1 MVVKSVFT
9 PEKLIFTTICFENGC
24 IFASVKS
31 NRRCETFTSSF
42 TYTIYIR
49 KIKKSSSHRV
59 ENSIFCFIS
68 FLHFFLDI
76 FFVLSNICRIFALG
90 LIAKEI

>member
-49 KIKKSSSHRV
+49 KIKKIEFS
-59 ENSIFCFIS
+59 
-68 FLHFFLDI
+68 
-76 FFVLSNICRIFALG
+76 
-90 LIAKEI
+90 